1 MKMILET
8 TDKHLMQ
15 KLIELVY
22 TCKPV
27 KPGSST
33 LQIIPDEIEA
43 LRQYRLGPDEYLAG
57 GTNDVRRQASE
68 PDCGGFE

>member
-1 MKMILET
+1 MKIILQT

-22 TCKPV
+22 NCKPV

-33 LQIIPDEIEA
+33 LDSA
-43 LRQYRLGPDEYLAG
+43 LVC
-57 GTNDVRRQASE
+57 GTR
-68 PDCGGFE
+68 